1 MINSV
6 SNNVPSAS
14 LQLSDSN
21 KANVQANVKIDKK
34 VSDLAPKEI
43 VNKLDSQDLKIKDQ
57 VAKLADGPPVDRSL
71 VNEIKTKVEQGRY
84 PIDLDIVTEK
94 MFESFRE
101 AGS

>member
-6 SNNVPSAS
+6 SNNVSNAS
-14 LQLSDSN
+14 VQLSDSN
-21 KANVQANVKIDKK
+21 KANITVDKN

-43 VNKLDSQDLKIKDQ
+43 VNKLDSKDLTMKDQ
-57 VAKLADGPPVDRSL
+57 VAKLADGPPIDRSL

-94 MFESFRE
+94 MFESFKE
-101 AGS
+101 AES

>member
-6 SNNVPSAS
+6 GNNVANANV
-14 LQLSDSN
+14 QLSDSN
-21 KANVQANVKIDKK
+21 KANITVDKN

-43 VNKLDSQDLKIKDQ
+43 VNKLDSKDLTIKDQ
-57 VAKLADGPPVDRSL
+57 VAKLADGPPIDRSL

-94 MFESFRE
+94 MFESFKE
-101 AGS
+101 AES

>member
-6 SNNVPSAS
+6 SNNVSNAS
-14 LQLSDSN
+14 VQLNDSN
-21 KANVQANVKIDKK
+21 KANITVDKN

-43 VNKLDSQDLKIKDQ
+43 VNKLDSKDLTIKDQ
-57 VAKLADGPPVDRSL
+57 VAKLADGPPIDRSL

-94 MFESFRE
+94 MFESFKE
-101 AGS
+101 AES

>member
-6 SNNVPSAS
+6 GNNINAAGV
-14 LQLSDSN
+14 QLGDSN
-21 KANVQANVKIDKK
+21 KVTIQPDKK

>member
-6 SNNVPSAS
+6 SNNVSNAS
-14 LQLSDSN
+14 VQLSDSN
-21 KANVQANVKIDKK
+21 KANITVDKN

-43 VNKLDSQDLKIKDQ
+43 VNKLESKDLTIKDQ
-57 VAKLADGPPVDRSL
+57 VAKLADGPPIDRSL

-94 MFESFRE
+94 MFESFKE
-101 AGS
+101 AES

>member
-6 SNNVPSAS
+6 SNNVSVANAS
-14 LQLSDSN
+14 VQLSDSN
-21 KANVQANVKIDKK
+21 KANITVDKN

-43 VNKLDSQDLKIKDQ
+43 VNKLDSKDLTIKDQ
-57 VAKLADGPPVDRSL
+57 VAKLADGPPIDRSL

-94 MFESFRE
+94 MFESFKE
-101 AGS
+101 AES

>member
-6 SNNVPSAS
+6 SNNVSNAS
-14 LQLSDSN
+14 VQLSDSN
-21 KANVQANVKIDKK
+21 KANITVDKN

-43 VNKLDSQDLKIKDQ
+43 VNKLDSKDLTIKDR
-57 VAKLADGPPVDRSL
+57 VAKLADGPPIDRSL

-94 MFESFRE
+94 MFESFKE
-101 AGS
+101 AES

>member
-6 SNNVPSAS
+6 SNNVTNPSVP
-14 LQLSDSN
+14 LGDGN
-21 KANVQANVKIDKK
+21 KVNVQIDKK

>member
-1 MINSV
+1 MINPVGNSFV
-6 SNNVPSAS
+6 NT
-14 LQLSDSN
+14 
-21 KANVQANVKIDKK
+21 NVQVNDNAKADVTVDKQ

-43 VNKLDSQDLKIKDQ
+43 VNKLDSKDLTIKSQ
-57 VAKLADGPPVDRSL
+57 VAKLADGPPVNQTL

-101 AGS
+101 AEG

>member
-6 SNNVPSAS
+6 GNNVANANV
-14 LQLSDSN
+14 QLSDSN
-21 KANVQANVKIDKK
+21 KANITVDKN

-43 VNKLDSQDLKIKDQ
+43 VNKLDSKDLTIKDQ
-57 VAKLADGPPVDRSL
+57 VAKLADAPPIDRSL

-94 MFESFRE
+94 MFESFKE
-101 AGS
+101 AES

>member
-6 SNNVPSAS
+6 SNNVSNANV
-14 LQLSDSN
+14 QLSDSN
-21 KANVQANVKIDKK
+21 KANITVDKN

-43 VNKLDSQDLKIKDQ
+43 VNKLDSKDLTIKDQ
-57 VAKLADGPPVDRSL
+57 VAKLADGPPIDRSL

-94 MFESFRE
+94 MFESFKE
-101 AGS
+101 AES